1 MFIKFHAWTWSA
13 ISSDHPASHGFAD
26 AWWIDSNRSDRFNPK
41 VSLPGVWRY
50 VQVAFDEIPK
60 GHTMSRDDILLRP
73 GAVSLD
79 GERLPLASK
88 LLLLSIPSCNDHE
101 RLCKAEIHDFVVDMN
116 SFLHGALSISRFW
129 GDLERSSP
137 NRNLLDNWHRSRESG
152 CHISWWWWKIS
163 SFSPKSSHRSLL
175 LWWGLLQIPAPLA
188 LVGPSSPSR
197 NFGVDMIQATYQ
209 WTGWM
214 KEMNWFLGV
223 QDQTMV
229 FDMILNDSQDSWI
242 PF

>member
-1 MFIKFHAWTWSA
+1 M
-13 ISSDHPASHGFAD
+13 
-26 AWWIDSNRSDRFNPK
+26 
-41 VSLPGVWRY
+41 
-50 VQVAFDEIPK
+50 AFDEIPK

-152 CHISWWWWKIS
+152 CHIS
-163 SFSPKSSHRSLL
+163 
-175 LWWGLLQIPAPLA
+175 
-188 LVGPSSPSR
+188 
-197 NFGVDMIQATYQ
+197 
-209 WTGWM
+209 
-214 KEMNWFLGV
+214 
-223 QDQTMV
+223 
-229 FDMILNDSQDSWI
+229 
-242 PF
+242 